1 MKKLFC
7 FIVAMGI
14 FSVSLFSQA
23 PGVTVKGYVITLKDD
38 TLRGDIKLNPKK
50 ELEVFEKV
58 IINLS
63 ATEKKTFKPDKI
75 KGYRTDS
82 ATFVSKKLDDGM
94 SFFKVLCT
102 GKLNLYE
109 YMYYWEKPNKDVVV
123 KSEYYME
130 KQGEDK
136 TTKIKQGGKYKK
148 QLAEAMADNAE
159 LVKSFDEKEFDAEDM
174 IEIFKQYN
182 SEAN

>member
-7 FIVAMGI
+7 LIVAIGI
-14 FSVSLFSQA
+14 FTVNVFSQA

-82 ATFVSKKLDDGM
+82 ATFVSKKLDDAM
-94 SFFKVLCT
+94 SFFKVLST
-102 GKLNLYE
+102 GKLNLYV
-109 YMYYWEKPNKDVVV
+109 YQYYWEKPNKDVVT

-136 TTKIKQGGKYKK
+136 TIKIKTGSKYKK
-148 QLAEAMADNAE
+148 QLSEAMADNEE
-159 LVKSFDEKEFDAEDM
+159 LVKNLEDRELSEEEM
-174 IEIFKQYN
+174 IEIFNQYN
-182 SEAN
+182 SGN

>member
-1 MKKLFC
+1 MKKISCLLL
-7 FIVAMGI
+7 VLGI
-14 FSVSLFSQA
+14 SAIKLFSQA
-23 PGVTVKGYVITLKDD
+23 PAVTVKGYVVTLKDD

-58 IINLS
+58 TINLS

-75 KGYRTDS
+75 KGYKTDS
-82 ATFVSKKLDDGM
+82 AVFVSKKLDDAM
-94 SFFKVLCT
+94 SFFKVLST

-109 YMYYWEKPNKDVVV
+109 FQYYWEKPNKDMVI

-148 QLAEAMADNAE
+148 QLAEAMSDNEE

-174 IEIFKQYN
+174 IEIFNQYN
-182 SEAN
+182 SGN